1 MKGPIVSIDVSNGNS
16 HFQCFTQRGTKMGKV
31 HRISHTVEGFN
42 FLKSKIEELEKKT
55 NEEVVAVYEATGVY
69 TKPLERFLEK
79 NEIKQYSISPL
90 QSAKQRKTEIHN
102 KKTDKKDPESIAE
115 VYYIKE
121 LRENEKEADLYHEL
135 RTANRVYEDSL
146 VHLRKYKVTFQS
158 HLSIVFPGYMKLF
171 QDGYSQISLQ
181 LLEMYPHPDRLKNK
195 QPEKVAKKLNKHT
208 DHSFEVCLKTAEK
221 VIEFAN
227 KTYPGCDKEDA
238 WVAVLVDDIHHLQD
252 TMEEAEAK
260 LDKIIELAKVTPYYS
275 IILSIDGIGPN
286 LASRIIAEFGDIS
299 KFKTRGAMVAYVG
312 NDPNRAESGDIEG
325 YHLSISKKGNK
336 RLRCILYLAVTCS
349 IRSRKENPI
358 NAFYQKKRQQ
368 STPLKSKAAKVA
380 CITKLIRTIHG
391 MCKTGTVF
399 TS

>member
-121 LRENEKEADLYHEL
+121 LREDEKEADLYHEL
-135 RTANRVYEDSL
+135 RTANRVYEDCL

-181 LLEMYPHPDRLKNK
+181 LLEMYPHP
-195 QPEKVAKKLNKHT
+195 
-208 DHSFEVCLKTAEK
+208 
-221 VIEFAN
+221 
-227 KTYPGCDKEDA
+227 
-238 WVAVLVDDIHHLQD
+238 
-252 TMEEAEAK
+252 
-260 LDKIIELAKVTPYYS
+260 
-275 IILSIDGIGPN
+275 IG
-286 LASRIIAEFGDIS
+286 
-299 KFKTRGAMVAYVG
+299 
-312 NDPNRAESGDIEG
+312 
-325 YHLSISKKGNK
+325 
-336 RLRCILYLAVTCS
+336 
-349 IRSRKENPI
+349 
-358 NAFYQKKRQQ
+358 
-368 STPLKSKAAKVA
+368 
-380 CITKLIRTIHG
+380 
-391 MCKTGTVF
+391 
-399 TS
+399 

>member
-16 HFQCFTQRGTKMGKV
+16 HFQCFIQRGTKMGKV
-31 HRISHTVEGFN
+31 HRIQHTVEGFR
-42 FLKSKIEELEKKT
+42 FLKSKVEELAMKT
-55 NEEVVAVYEATGVY
+55 KEEVVVVYEATGVY
-69 TKPLERFLEK
+69 TTPLQRFLEK
-79 NEIKQYSISPL
+79 SEIKQYQISPL

-115 VYYIKE
+115 VYYAKE
-121 LRENEKEADLYHEL
+121 LRKYEREADIYHQL
-135 RTANRVYEDSL
+135 RTANRVYEDCL
-146 VHLRKYKVTFQS
+146 EHLRKYKVTFQS

-171 QDGYSQISLQ
+171 QDGYSPISLQ

-195 QPEKVAKKLNKHT
+195 QPETVAKKLNKHT
-208 DHSFEVCLKTAEK
+208 DHNFEVCLKNAK
-221 VIEFAN
+221 RVIEFAN
-227 KTYPGCDKEDA
+227 KTYPGCDKEDP
-238 WVAVLVDDIHHLQD
+238 WVAVLVEDIHQLQA
-252 TMEEAEAK
+252 MIEQAEAK
-260 LDKIIELAKVTPYYS
+260 LDKIIKLAKTTPYYF

-299 KFKTRGAMVAYVG
+299 KFKTRGAMAAYVG
-312 NDPNRAESGDIEG
+312 NDPNRAESGDIDG

-349 IRSRKENPI
+349 IRSKKENPI

-391 MCKTGTVF
+391 MCKNGTEF